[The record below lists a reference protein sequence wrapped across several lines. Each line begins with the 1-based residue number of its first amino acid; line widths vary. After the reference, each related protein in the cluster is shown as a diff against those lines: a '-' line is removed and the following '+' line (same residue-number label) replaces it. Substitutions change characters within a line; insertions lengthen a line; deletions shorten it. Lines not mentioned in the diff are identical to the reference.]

1 MRAVLVAVGLAFLGV
16 AGGEAAEP
24 QLVDLTLA
32 EVGSR
37 LVALSDVALSRA
49 LGLYG
54 LALSDGP
61 ITAADLERYLDA
73 QLAVREATQLA
84 IDVPADDVERAWEAA
99 GGAGLGA
106 WLDSVGVERAW
117 ARRLIEAD
125 LRAERFVELRF
136 RAFAFVSD
144 ADVDEALGPGAHD
157 EAAREKTRERLRA
170 EMVARSLAAWKATAR
185 KRVEIQRVPG
195 TEGPWPAPFSWSSR
209 PEPR

>member
-1 MRAVLVAVGLAFLGV
+1 MRAVLVAVGLALLGA

-32 EVGSR
+32 EIGGR

-54 LALSDGP
+54 LAPSDGP
-61 ITAADLERYLDA
+61 ITVADLERYLDA

-99 GGAGLGA
+99 GGAALGA

-117 ARRLIEAD
+117 ARRLLEAD

-144 ADVDEALGPGAHD
+144 FDVDEALGSGPHD
-157 EAAREKTRERLRA
+157 EAARAKTRERLRA

-185 KRVEIQRVPG
+185 KRVEIKRVPG
-195 TEGPWPAPFSWSSR
+195 TEGPWPAPFSWPSR
-209 PEPR
+209 REPR